1 VTIAPLPR
9 LSNLPR
15 DTRDTLFMLG
25 VIAWVIAPLSA
36 QLPLWSS
43 LLAAAVIAWRATL
56 AWRGRPLPARG
67 WLLALLALAVAATLL
82 THKTMLG
89 RDAGVTLVAVLLALK
104 TLELRARR
112 DAFVVFFLSFFL
124 MLTHFFYSQS
134 LTTAAAMLLALLGL
148 LTALVN
154 AHMPVGRPPLWQSAR
169 IAGSMALLGA
179 PIMVLLFV
187 LFPRLAPLWG
197 MPSDAMAGRSG
208 LSAQMTVG
216 NIATLALDE
225 SVAFRVRFDGPP
237 PEQPELYFRGPVL
250 SSFDGLR
257 WRPADSLGLALLRGQ
272 NAQLQVQGTPV
283 RYQVTLEPNQ
293 QPWLL
298 TLDAAPEAPLSGA
311 GSPIDRARMT
321 SELVWLQPTPVTE
334 LLRYSAVSYP
344 QFRHGPLQITPLLGA
359 YLNLPAGYNPRT
371 QQLAQELLADLP
383 AGQAQAGALVQAVL
397 QRLRNGGYVYTLEP
411 GVYGR
416 HTADEFWFDRKAGFC
431 EHIASSFVL
440 LMRAAGV
447 PARVVTGYQGGNLN
461 NLDGF
466 WVVRQSDAHA
476 WAEVWLAGQ
485 GWVRVDPTGA
495 VAPAR
500 TGTFNRLAAP
510 RGAIATAIFGNVNP
524 ELALTLRAVWEAAN
538 NRWNQWV
545 LNYSQSRQL
554 DLLKNIG
561 FEAPSWED
569 LVYLLC
575 AIVVLASLIGAG
587 WSAWERQRQDPW
599 LRLLARATRQ
609 LQRAGITLAPNSTPR
624 QIATLVQQQ
633 TALAQGPAWADWL
646 LRLETLR
653 YAPAGHSGRGD
664 LRRRL
669 AALRQQLRR
678 LS

>member
-1 VTIAPLPR
+1 
-9 LSNLPR
+9 
-15 DTRDTLFMLG
+15 
-25 VIAWVIAPLSA
+25 
-36 QLPLWSS
+36 
-43 LLAAAVIAWRATL
+43 
-56 AWRGRPLPARG
+56 
-67 WLLALLALAVAATLL
+67 
-82 THKTMLG
+82 
-89 RDAGVTLVAVLLALK
+89 
-104 TLELRARR
+104 
-112 DAFVVFFLSFFL
+112 
-124 MLTHFFYSQS
+124 
-134 LTTAAAMLLALLGL
+134 
-148 LTALVN
+148 
-154 AHMPVGRPPLWQSAR
+154 
-169 IAGSMALLGA
+169 
-179 PIMVLLFV
+179 
-187 LFPRLAPLWG
+187 
-197 MPSDAMAGRSG
+197 
-208 LSAQMTVG
+208 
-216 NIATLALDE
+216 
-225 SVAFRVRFDGPP
+225 
-237 PEQPELYFRGPVL
+237 
-250 SSFDGLR
+250 
-257 WRPADSLGLALLRGQ
+257 
-272 NAQLQVQGTPV
+272 
-283 RYQVTLEPNQ
+283 
-293 QPWLL
+293 
-298 TLDAAPEAPLSGA
+298 
-311 GSPIDRARMT
+311 
-321 SELVWLQPTPVTE
+321 
-334 LLRYSAVSYP
+334 VSYP

-653 YAPAGHSGRGD
+653 YAPSGHSGRGD